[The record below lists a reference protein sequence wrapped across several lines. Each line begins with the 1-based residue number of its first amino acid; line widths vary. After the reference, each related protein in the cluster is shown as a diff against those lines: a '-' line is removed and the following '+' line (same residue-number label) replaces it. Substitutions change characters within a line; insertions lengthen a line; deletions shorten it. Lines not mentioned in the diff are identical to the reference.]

1 MVLTQRDVTNQRKKK
16 YKVGRTHF
24 GDVSMNLKVGEK
36 YEEHMRKKKSTSQ
49 QPKCVLVVHQTLEP
63 KTRNIFQNWQRSIFK
78 RPM

>member
-36 YEEHMRKKKSTSQ
+36 YEEHMRKKKINQSTAKMCLGGPSNFGA
-49 QPKCVLVVHQTLEP
+49 KDSKHISKLAKVYL
-63 KTRNIFQNWQRSIFK
+63 
-78 RPM
+78 